1 MTAAKARARA
11 LPSRTR
17 QGAAHPGPSATSS
30 KAPSPPPQTA
40 PVPQAGMQLHTL
52 DGARKYL
59 TAGERDAF
67 LREAER
73 ADRQV
78 RTLCMTLAYAGCRL
92 SEALALTA
100 DRVDL
105 AAGVLV
111 IESLKKRRTGIYRAV
126 PVPPA
131 LLDALDLVHGIREHQ
146 ARRGKGRSTRLWP
159 WSRMT
164 GWRAVHVVMAAADLD
179 GPHASPKGLRHGF
192 GVAAVSAGIPLNLVQ
207 KWLGHAQL
215 STTAI
220 YANAVGAEEQ
230 DIARRMWR

>member
-1 MTAAKARARA
+1 MAAPGEQPDSLAAKLPARIVACK
-11 LPSRTR
+11 
-17 QGAAHPGPSATSS
+17 AAAI
-30 KAPSPPPQTA
+30 APP
-40 PVPQAGMQLHTL
+40 AGMALHTAT
-52 DGARKYL
+52 GARKYL
-59 TAGERDAF
+59 TATERDAF
-67 LREAER
+67 LRQADRAER
-73 ADRQV
+73 PV

-105 AAGVLV
+105 AAGVLTF
-111 IESLKKRRTGIYRAV
+111 ETLKKRRTGIYRTV

-131 LLDALDLVHGIREHQ
+131 LLNTLDMVHGIREAQ
-146 ARRGKGRSTRLWP
+146 SRRGKARQELLWP

-164 GWRAVHVVMAAADLD
+164 GWRAVHAVMAAAGLD

-192 GVAAVSAGIPLNLVQ
+192 GVAAVSAGIPLNLLQ

-220 YANAVGAEEQ
+220 YADAVGAEEH
-230 DIARRMWR
+230 DIAQRMWR